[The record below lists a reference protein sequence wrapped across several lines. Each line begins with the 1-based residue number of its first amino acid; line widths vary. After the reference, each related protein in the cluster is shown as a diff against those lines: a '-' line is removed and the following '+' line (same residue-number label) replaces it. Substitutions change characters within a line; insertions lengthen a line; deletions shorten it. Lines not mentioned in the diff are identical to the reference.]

1 MPDLLRAEKHFDATG
16 IANGID
22 FETTLSLIRT
32 FKKPEFHA
40 YKCTLETILTGA
52 VWTAYRIHESNSE
65 HDPICPRCNQS
76 IEDSIHLLWQCP
88 CNDTIESE
96 NIQNTQKFQEEART
110 KAYSEPCL
118 WLRGILPEHYTKI
131 EPEHQPTTELIVH
144 SINREEVNYSSGTF
158 YGDASG
164 GKFTKYP
171 GIRRIG
177 CGICQIDP
185 QGTQIW
191 GQSFNLPGEIQT
203 VPRGELYV
211 LQYLVE
217 QATHHSHIEYVTD
230 SKVNADLFNKGF
242 DRATTSSNCDL
253 FKLIFRTFN

>member
-1 MPDLLRAEKHFDATG
+1 MLDDYSTAPHNFAKILYKWYTIPDLLRAERHFDATG

-32 FKKPEFHA
+32 FKKPEFYA

-76 IEDSIHLLWQCP
+76 IEDSIHLFWQCP

-96 NIQNTQKFQEEART
+96 NIQNTQKIQEEART

-144 SINREEVNYSSGTF
+144 SIDREEVNYSSGTF

-177 CGICQIDP
+177 G
-185 QGTQIW
+185 
-191 GQSFNLPGEIQT
+191 
-203 VPRGELYV
+203 
-211 LQYLVE
+211 
-217 QATHHSHIEYVTD
+217 
-230 SKVNADLFNKGF
+230 
-242 DRATTSSNCDL
+242 
-253 FKLIFRTFN
+253 